1 MTDRSHA
8 QALFF
13 AALKSAVV
21 MERLLTPDEAE
32 QVVEQRIEEFGLS
45 SLPRVHVAP
54 IASGEWQITWD
65 TFRHVERPMTAT
77 EWREWLER
85 HVGTL
90 NPEQLET
97 LEG

>member
-1 MTDRSHA
+1 
-8 QALFF
+8 
-13 AALKSAVV
+13 
-21 MERLLTPDEAE
+21 MERILTPREAE

-45 SLPRVHVAP
+45 ALPHVQVT
-54 IASGEWQITWD
+54 ASGQGQWQISWD
-65 TFRHVERPMTAT
+65 NFHQLERPMTST

-90 NPEQLET
+90 NPERLET